1 MRPWSLLL
9 LLWWG
14 FLYASALTFFTKSKR
29 GLGGG
34 LVGAGWGGQFW
45 RLCFALQGFVLVLS
59 RDSVCLPYYLLPVT
73 DFQHFFVDYLFIYLF

>member
-1 MRPWSLLL
+1 
-9 LLWWG
+9 
-14 FLYASALTFFTKSKR
+14 
-29 GLGGG
+29 
-34 LVGAGWGGQFW
+34 VGAGWGGQFW